1 MQKYIFKTN
10 TTMKEYNNKK
20 WWIDG
25 NYVTEKRITA
35 DSLREALEKYCEQV
49 KADHG
54 ITISKNAIAC
64 KSLSKMFIDGP
75 DGKPV
80 QVGFVITGKTDFQY
94 DSCKY
99 SEQYINLWVE
109 ILAVSDIDFEKEMA

>member
-10 TTMKEYNNKK
+10 TAMKEYNSRK

-25 NYVTEKRITA
+25 DHVTEKRITA
-35 DSLREALEKYCEQV
+35 DSLREALEKYCERV
-49 KADHG
+49 KADHD
-54 ITISKNAIAC
+54 ITISKNAIAH
-64 KSLSKMFIDGP
+64 KSMSKMFIDGP
-75 DGKPV
+75 DGNPV
-80 QVGFVITGKTDFQY
+80 QVGYVITGKADFLY
-94 DSCKY
+94 DSNKH